1 MLREVSDQIVEGGK
15 NHHQCLRAA
24 AVTGSVVHS
33 CRPDDD
39 LDVPLAKS
47 LPTQSR
53 RAVMVRRDKRWL
65 QPHLL
70 LGRPA
75 GALTPA
81 APILTQPGPSG
92 LESGVYNIINSTGDA
107 DADNVR
113 KTSKKSEGS
122 DYRSDISPVRLQ
134 G

>member
-1 MLREVSDQIVEGGK
+1 
-15 NHHQCLRAA
+15 
-24 AVTGSVVHS
+24 
-33 CRPDDD
+33 
-39 LDVPLAKS
+39 
-47 LPTQSR
+47 
-53 RAVMVRRDKRWL
+53 MVRRDKRWL

-75 GALTPA
+75 GALTPAALTPA